1 MSHDN
6 LVSSRKSYPECL
18 NFNETLHVPRL
29 SISPAAY
36 SRLMGNE
43 FRDFEKFKKNIFK
56 FLLKSGCGP
65 RRFSRGGVLLS
76 ELEASP
82 LQVI

>member
-1 MSHDN
+1 MTNSCP
-6 LVSSRKSYPECL
+6 PEKWYLKCL
-18 NFNETLHVPRL
+18 DLNETLHVPRL

-43 FRDFEKFKKNIFK
+43 FTDFEKFKKNIVK
-56 FLLKSGCGP
+56 FLLKSGCAP

-76 ELEASP
+76 EFETSP